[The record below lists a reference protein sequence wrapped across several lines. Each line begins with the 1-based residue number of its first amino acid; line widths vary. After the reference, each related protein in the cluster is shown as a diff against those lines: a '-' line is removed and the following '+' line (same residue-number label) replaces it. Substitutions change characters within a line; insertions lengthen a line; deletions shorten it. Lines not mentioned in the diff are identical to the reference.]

1 MKETMGQLPRARK
14 KGLVIEELPGELLV
28 YDLERHKAHCLN
40 ETAAMVWRHCNG
52 KTSIARIAERLQHEL
67 KAPVDHE
74 VVWLAI
80 EQLEAARLLGERRS
94 RPKQNGGLSRREVIR
109 KLGWAAAVGL
119 PLVTSIVA
127 PRAVEAVTC
136 AIVCSSD
143 ATCIATPGC
152 PPRCVGST
160 CVP

>member
-1 MKETMGQLPRARK
+1 
-14 KGLVIEELPGELLV
+14 
-28 YDLERHKAHCLN
+28 
-40 ETAAMVWRHCNG
+40 
-52 KTSIARIAERLQHEL
+52 
-67 KAPVDHE
+67 VDHE

-80 EQLEAARLLGERRS
+80 EQLEAARLLGDGTS
-94 RPKQNGGLSRREVIR
+94 RPKQNGGLTRREVIR

-136 AIVCSSD
+136 NIVCSSD
-143 ATCIATPGC
+143 GDCISHPGC
-152 PPRCVGST
+152 PPRCVSST

>member
-1 MKETMGQLPRARK
+1 MKETMGQLPRARQ

-52 KTSIARIAERLQHEL
+52 KTSIARIAERLQHQL
-67 KAPVDHE
+67 KTPVDHQ

-80 EQLEAARLLGERRS
+80 EQLEAARLLGDGTG
-94 RPKQNGGLSRREVIR
+94 RPKQNGGLTRREVIR
-109 KLGWAAAVGL
+109 KLGYAAAVGL
-119 PLVTSIVA
+119 PLVTSIMA

-136 AIVCSSD
+136 AIVCSGD
-143 ATCIATPGC
+143 ASCIATPGC
-152 PPRCVGST
+152 PPRCVNSA

>member
-1 MKETMGQLPRARK
+1 MKKIIEQLPRARK
-14 KGLVIEELPGELLV
+14 EGLVIEDLPGEVLV

-40 ETAAMVWRHCNG
+40 ETAGIVWRLCNG
-52 KTSIARIAERLQHEL
+52 KTSIEAIAERLQRDME
-67 KAPVDHE
+67 APVDEE

-80 EQLEAARLLGERRS
+80 EQLETARLMSQPSRRKES
-94 RPKQNGGLSRREVIR
+94 GGLTRRELVI

-136 AIVCSSD
+136 GIVCSGD
-143 ATCIATPGC
+143 ASCIATPGC
-152 PPRCVGST
+152 PTRCVSGS

>member
-1 MKETMGQLPRARK
+1 MKRRMEQLPRSRQ
-14 KGLVIEELPGELLV
+14 KGLVVEELSNEVLV

-40 ETAAMVWRHCNG
+40 ETAAIVWRYCNG
-52 KTSIARIAERLQHEL
+52 KTSIATIAERLKHEL
-67 KAPVDHE
+67 KASVDE
-74 VVWLAI
+74 DVVWLAI
-80 EQLEAARLLGERRS
+80 DQLRAARLLLDGTGRS
-94 RPKQNGGLSRREVIR
+94 HRNGGLTRREVIR

-143 ATCIATPGC
+143 AQCIAAPGC
-152 PPRCVGST
+152 PPRCVGSS

>member
-40 ETAAMVWRHCNG
+40 ETAAMVWRQCNG
-52 KTSIARIAERLQHEL
+52 KASIARIAERLQHEL
-67 KAPVDHE
+67 KTPVDHE

-94 RPKQNGGLSRREVIR
+94 RPKQNGGLSRRDVIK

-143 ATCIATPGC
+143 AQCIATPGC

>member
-1 MKETMGQLPRARK
+1 MKERMGQLPRARK
-14 KGLVIEELPGELLV
+14 KGLVIEELPGEVLV

-40 ETAAMVWRHCNG
+40 ETAAMVWRNCNG
-52 KTSIARIAERLQHEL
+52 KTSIPRIAERLQHQL
-67 KAPVDHE
+67 KAPVEHE

-143 ATCIATPGC
+143 AVCIATPGC

>member
-1 MKETMGQLPRARK
+1 MKERMGQLPRARK
-14 KGLVIEELPGELLV
+14 KGLVTEELPGEMLV

-52 KTSIARIAERLQHEL
+52 KTSIARIAERLEHEL

-143 ATCIATPGC
+143 AQCIATPGC